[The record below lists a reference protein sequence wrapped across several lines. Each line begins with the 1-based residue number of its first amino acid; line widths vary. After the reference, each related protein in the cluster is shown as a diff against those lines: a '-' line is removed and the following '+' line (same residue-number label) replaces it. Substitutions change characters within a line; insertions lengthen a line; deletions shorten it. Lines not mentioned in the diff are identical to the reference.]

1 MHLRFWSTSLLRFNV
16 TSSVVLES
24 EKRVREKA
32 KTVLCVLRKMDQ
44 RNCNLHP
51 SFQSKPVY
59 VLDCGL
65 CESTVC
71 VRGMKA
77 MLLADRSRELYSTD
91 LPPPRYAIVYAIHT
105 LFYYYAIPLSV
116 RLWIVLSVCGLVVA
130 KLSKF
135 KRLNMCLQERWIG
148 WKTLYYLKL
157 SVSDQGRR
165 LSPLVSAVYW
175 ALRKLLPIRKY
186 WHSSAS

>member
-1 MHLRFWSTSLLRFNV
+1 MW
-16 TSSVVLES
+16 ES
-24 EKRVREKA
+24 KA
-32 KTVLCVLRKMDQ
+32 EPFFVCSRKMDQ

-59 VLDCGL
+59 VLECGL

-77 MLLADRSRELYSTD
+77 MLLADRSRELFSTD
-91 LPPPRYAIVYAIHT
+91 LPPPRYAMVYAIHT
-105 LFYYYAIPLSV
+105 LFYYAIPLSV
-116 RLWIVLSVCGLVVA
+116 RLNSIVCGLAVA

-135 KRLNMCLQERWIG
+135 KSLNIMCLQERG
-148 WKTLYYLKL
+148 VGGKTLYYLKL
-157 SVSDQGRR
+157 PMSDQRRR
-165 LSPLVSAVYW
+165 LSPLVSAV
-175 ALRKLLPIRKY
+175 LSTTQLLPIRKY